1 MRIIDIIK
9 KTTLRY
15 NFTFGFICGFLSA
28 MIFAPTYATFFLITL
43 SFFLYQITIAE
54 KMRQVLLFAF
64 GFAFSHFAVSLMW
77 VMNAYT
83 VFGNNDLE
91 LLSGLVPV
99 FFGLWGSLF
108 IVPVACI
115 TYKTPGLYKK
125 WICFAAAWSLFEW
138 IRSWLFTGFP
148 WNILSTALAFDLNIM
163 QSISLFGVYGLSFF
177 VVLCSSSLALLPK
190 TKPVIIS
197 LIIAASFYGFGYKRL
212 YDNPTYYVEK
222 SPYIRIVQPNLSLA
236 EKNKNRENALHE
248 HINLSR
254 IEDTKKEITHVIWP
268 ESAYP
273 YWLDEEDTFYYSFLI
288 SALNRDGTL
297 ITGGDRKET
306 KNGISKLY
314 NSIVAI
320 DDLGQS
326 FITYD
331 KSHLVP
337 FGEYVPLKEYM
348 PSFIRKIADGFTD
361 FSKGEGL
368 KTYNLYKAPPFA
380 PLICF
385 EVIFSGRVKDDEFRP
400 SWFVNISNDAWYGKS
415 EGPYQHLV
423 NAQLRAIEEGIPVI
437 RAANTGI
444 SAVIDAYGRIVDKI
458 DLDKKGYI
466 NTKIP
471 VATLFPPLFGEY
483 GNYIPVT
490 FTATILI
497 IILMLSLYEKRAK
510 NHIND

>member
-9 KTTLRY
+9 KIMLHY
-15 NFTFGFICGFLSA
+15 SFTFGFVAGLLSA
-28 MIFAPTYATFFLITL
+28 MIFAPTYATYFLLTL
-43 SFFLYQITIAE
+43 SFFLYYIILAE
-54 KMRQVLLFAF
+54 KINQVVLFAF

-83 VFGNNDLE
+83 VFGNDGLE
-91 LLSGLVPV
+91 ALSVFVPV

-108 IVPVACI
+108 IIPVAYI
-115 TYKTPGLYKK
+115 TYKTPGIYKK
-125 WICFAAAWSLFEW
+125 WLCFAAAWSFFEW
-138 IRSWLFTGFP
+138 VRSWLFTGFP
-148 WNILSTALAFDLNIM
+148 WNTLSTALAFDLNAV

-190 TKPVIIS
+190 IKPIIIS
-197 LIIAASFYGFGYKRL
+197 LIAMAVLYGYGYKRL

-222 SPYIRIVQPNLSLA
+222 SPYIRIVQPNLSLV
-236 EKNKNRENALHE
+236 EKNKNREQALHE

-254 IEDTKKEITHVIWP
+254 VNDSKKEITHVIWP

-288 SALNRDGTL
+288 RALNRDGTL
-297 ITGGDRKET
+297 ITGGDRKES
-306 KNGISKLY
+306 KDGITKLY

-337 FGEYVPLKEYM
+337 FGEYVPLKKYM

-361 FSKGEGL
+361 FSKGEGI
-368 KTYNLYKAPPFA
+368 KTYDLYNAPPFT

-385 EVIFSGRVKDDEFRP
+385 EVIFSGRVKDDDYRP
-400 SWFVNISNDAWYGKS
+400 AWFINISNDAWYGKS

-444 SAVIDAYGRIVDKI
+444 SAVIDAYGRIIDKI
-458 DLDKKGYI
+458 DLNEKGYI

-471 VATLFPPLFGEY
+471 VATLYPPLFGEY

-490 FTATILI
+490 FTMTIMGI
-497 IILMLSLYEKRAK
+497 IFILAIREKYRK
-510 NHIND
+510 MPRN